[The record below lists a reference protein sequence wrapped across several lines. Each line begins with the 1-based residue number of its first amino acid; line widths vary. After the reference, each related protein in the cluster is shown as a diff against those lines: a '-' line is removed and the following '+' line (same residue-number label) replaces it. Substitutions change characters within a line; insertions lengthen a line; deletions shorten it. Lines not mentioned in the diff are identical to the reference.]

1 MSNKGHKLTNIDI
14 NAEIAFA
21 MNFIAAFP
29 KIAFGHLKLKNV

>member
-1 MSNKGHKLTNIDI
+1 MNNKDRTLTNIDI

-29 KIAFGHLKLKNV
+29 KIAF